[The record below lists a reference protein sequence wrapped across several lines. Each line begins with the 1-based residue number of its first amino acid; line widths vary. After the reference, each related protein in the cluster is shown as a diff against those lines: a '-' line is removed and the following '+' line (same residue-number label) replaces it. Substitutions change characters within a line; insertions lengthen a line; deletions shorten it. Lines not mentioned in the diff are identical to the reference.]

1 MYWLLI
7 VQLLTFELIVAGT
20 TTYELLKGTTIRF
33 ENIIGLIV
41 ASVLVA
47 MIILVRHYENKWL
60 RSSNK
65 LVKFF
70 MEIYYIVM
78 TLVLMF
84 SILPTENI
92 FVMGALHK
100 WLHLNVTAV
109 FVLLFIYGIFMYIPT
124 IAVITKNIKWVVSR
138 VLMMALVLFQ
148 LVGMYSF
155 YSSMDMGNK
164 TLSMLENTGI
174 VGAVAFA
181 VMISVLMIEWGF
193 RLPKFSF
200 SKNSSW
206 STNLFLLLFAA
217 WYVIYN
223 AFAYSEKLSTTL
235 FKYDFSVKS
244 PTWHMAF
251 QGLEAGIAE
260 EWLWRFAVGLLLLF
274 AFKNS
279 KHSFLR
285 RYFIE
290 WSVGI
295 GGLLF
300 GLWHFDNMFA
310 GQNVLGTVDQMLS
323 AAAAGWLFMVIY
335 FYTNNLLSTIVF
347 HFLIDALSFIAS
359 GTTFMDKPN
368 LFEWE
373 TTVIQ
378 IIVFG
383 LITVF
388 MLTGKRRKVIKEN
401 VSGML
406 ERS

>member
-7 VQLLTFELIVAGT
+7 AQLVAFVLIIIGT

-33 ENIIGLIV
+33 ENIIGVIV
-41 ASVLVA
+41 ALVVLAVI
-47 MIILVRHYENKWL
+47 MLVHHYENKWL
-60 RSSNK
+60 LSSNK
-65 LVKFF
+65 IVKFF
-70 MEIYYIVM
+70 MEVYYIIM
-78 TLVLMF
+78 TVGLML
-84 SILPTENI
+84 SILPVENI

-206 STNLFLLLFAA
+206 QTNLFLLLFAV

-279 KHSFLR
+279 KHSFFR

-295 GGLLF
+295 DGLLF

-310 GQNVLGTVDQMLS
+310 GQNVQGTIDQMLS

-347 HFLIDALSFIAS
+347 HFLTDALSFIAS

-373 TTVIQ
+373 TTTIQ